1 MIDISGPKV
10 SIPAGLFALL
20 APGMIVNL
28 PNSHKLFSLKTSL
41 HAVLFHSMIF
51 LILYRISA
59 AAAGIVL
66 NQTELVVPTILFIL
80 LNPGVFITVP
90 PGPGG
95 VWRSGETNVSAI
107 ITQALMFAII
117 FAFIRKTFPLYY

>member
-20 APGMIVNL
+20 SPGMVLNL
-28 PNSHKLFSLKTSL
+28 PESHKLFSFQTST
-41 HAVLFHSMIF
+41 HSVLFHSMIF
-51 LILYRISA
+51 LICYKLA
-59 AAAGIVL
+59 ASAAGIVL

-80 LNPGVFITVP
+80 LNPGILFTVP
-90 PGPGG
+90 PSSGG
-95 VWRSGETNVSAI
+95 IWHSGQTNATAVL
-107 ITQALMFAII
+107 TQALLFAIV